1 MEIKKI
7 RALIDLLDDPD
18 SKIFETVKNQLLRQ
32 GASVIPELEKSWE
45 SSLNDNLQ
53 NKIENIIQ
61 QIQFQ
66 DTAKELQKWAENGKE
81 NILPGAYLLAKYQY
95 PDLEYNKILKQIDLI
110 KQDVWLELN
119 ENLTALEKIKILN
132 HIFYD
137 IYGFSGNT
145 ANFYAP
151 QNSYIN
157 IVLETKKGNAIS
169 LAIIY
174 MYIAQN
180 LGLPIY
186 GINLPKNFITAY
198 IDKPF
203 FNKALENDSK
213 QNVLFYINPFN
224 KGAVFGKK
232 EIDFFIKQKKIE
244 PLKQYYYP
252 CTNKVIINRLITDL
266 IVSYN
271 KLGYPNKIND
281 LKLLQ
286 NIIKV

>member
-7 RALIDLLDDPD
+7 KALIDLLDDPD
-18 SKIFETVKNQLLRQ
+18 SEIFETVKNQLLKQ

-53 NKIENIIQ
+53 NKIEKIIQ
-61 QIQFQ
+61 EIQFQ
-66 DTAKELQKWAENGKE
+66 DTAINLQKWIVNDKDNLLLGS
-81 NILPGAYLLAKYQY
+81 YLIAKYQY
-95 PDLEYNKILKQIDLI
+95 PDLDYNKILKQIEVI

-137 IYGFSGNT
+137 VHGFSSNT
-145 ANFYAP
+145 SNYYAP
-151 QNSYIN
+151 QNSFIN
-157 IVLETKKGNAIS
+157 IVLDTKKGNAVS
-169 LAIIY
+169 LSIIY
-174 MYIAQN
+174 MHIAQN

-186 GINLPKNFITAY
+186 GVNLPKNFIIAY
-198 IDKPF
+198 IDKQF
-203 FNKALENDSK
+203 FYNALENNNE
-213 QNVLFYINPFN
+213 QNILFYINPFN

-244 PLKQYYYP
+244 PLKQYYFP
-252 CTNKVIINRLITDL
+252 CSNQVIINRLINDL
-266 IVSYN
+266 IASYN
-271 KLGYPNKIND
+271 KLGYPNKIKD

-286 NIIKV
+286 NIITV

>member
-18 SKIFETVKNQLLRQ
+18 SEVFETVKNQLLRQ
-32 GASVIPELEKSWE
+32 GISVIPELEKTWE

-53 NKIENIIQ
+53 NKIEKIIQ
-61 QIQFQ
+61 DIQFQ
-66 DTAKELQKWAENGKE
+66 DTAINLQKWINNDKDNLLLGS
-81 NILPGAYLLAKYQY
+81 YLIAKYQY
-95 PDLEYNKILKQIDLI
+95 PDLDYNKILKQIDVI

-137 IYGFSGNT
+137 VHGFSSNT
-145 ANFYAP
+145 TNYYAP
-151 QNSYIN
+151 QNSFIN
-157 IVLETKKGNAIS
+157 IVLDTKKGNAVS
-169 LAIIY
+169 LSIIY
-174 MYIAQN
+174 MHIAQN

-186 GINLPKNFITAY
+186 GVNLPKNFIIAY
-198 IDKPF
+198 IDKQI
-203 FNKALENDSK
+203 FNNALNNEQSI
-213 QNVLFYINPFN
+213 LFYINPFN

-244 PLKQYYYP
+244 PLKQYYFP
-252 CTNKVIINRLITDL
+252 CSNQVIINRLITDL
-266 IVSYN
+266 IASYN
-271 KLGYPNKIND
+271 KLGYPEKVKD

-286 NIIKV
+286 NIITV

>member
-1 MEIKKI
+1 MEIKRI

-32 GASVIPELEKSWE
+32 GTSVIPELEKSWE
-45 SSLNDNLQ
+45 SSLNDHLQ

-66 DTAKELQKWAENGKE
+66 DTAKELQKWSENAKDD
-81 NILPGAYLLAKYQY
+81 IFPGAYLIAKYQY
-95 PDLEYNKILKQIDLI
+95 PDLEYNKILKQADLI

-186 GINLPKNFITAY
+186 GVNLPKNFIIAY

-203 FNKALENDSK
+203 FNKALENDSE

-252 CTNKVIINRLITDL
+252 CTSKVIINRLITDL

-286 NIIKV
+286 NIIKI